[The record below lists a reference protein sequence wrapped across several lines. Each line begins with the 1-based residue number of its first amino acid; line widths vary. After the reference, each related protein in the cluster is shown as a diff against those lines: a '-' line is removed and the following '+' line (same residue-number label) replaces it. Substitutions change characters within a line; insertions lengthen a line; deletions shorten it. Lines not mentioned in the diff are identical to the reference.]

1 MLKLVKV
8 IYAFFSETA
17 YSTGMDKILTT
28 VSRENQAGV
37 AMFAL
42 AFGKDADW
50 KLVQK
55 ISDENHGFAR
65 KIYIDS
71 DASLQIAGFYD
82 EVAVTLMK
90 DVQIKYLDDAVEEG
104 SLTKSDYGNYYEG
117 KSLSFLP
124 FVDRWTLPYSF
135 IQLSQAG
142 SLFILRGHWL

>member
-1 MLKLVKV
+1 MVYVL
-8 IYAFFSETA
+8 FSKA
-17 YSTGMDKILTT
+17 VNFTGMDKILTT

-50 KLVQK
+50 KLVQR

-117 KSLSFLP
+117 KSLVLP
-124 FVDRWTLPYSF
+124 FVDRWALPYSF
-135 IQLSQAG
+135 IQLSWDG
-142 SLFILRGHWL
+142 SLYILRGP